1 MTTAN
6 LYPLL
11 GVAVVVVGFGL
22 RFNPVLVVVIA
33 GLASSFAAGLGV
45 DDMLALLG
53 SAFVGNR
60 ALLLFV
66 LTLPTIG
73 LLEHFGL
80 RERASIWIASFRG
93 LTFARFQI
101 AYLGI
106 RQISSMMGLTH
117 VAGHAQTVRPLVAPM
132 SIAAAERSIGKLD
145 EEASE
150 KVRAC
155 AAATD
160 NIGLFFGEDVFV
172 AIGAVL
178 LIQGFYASNG
188 IVLEPLHI
196 ALWALPTAI
205 AAFIIHAIRINLLQ
219 SSLRKQLAQR
229 IQQRE
234 DDAQA

>member
-1 MTTAN
+1 MTAVN

-11 GVAVVVVGFGL
+11 GVAVVVLGFAL
-22 RFNPVLVVVIA
+22 RFNPVLVVVVA
-33 GLASSFAAGLGV
+33 GLVSSFAAGLNIG
-45 DDMLALLG
+45 DMLALLG
-53 SAFVGNR
+53 SAFVSNR

-93 LTFARFQI
+93 LTLARFQI
-101 AYLGI
+101 AYLGV
-106 RQISSMMGLTH
+106 RQISSMLGLTH

-145 EEASE
+145 DEARE
-150 KVRAC
+150 KVCAS

-178 LIQGFYASNG
+178 LIQGFYARNG
-188 IVLEPLHI
+188 IVLEPLTI

-205 AAFIIHAIRINLLQ
+205 AAFVIHAIRINLLQ

-229 IQQRE
+229 NKDRE
-234 DDAQA
+234 RDAAD

>member
-1 MTTAN
+1 MTAAN

-11 GVAVVVVGFGL
+11 GVAVVVLGFAL
-22 RFNPVLVVVIA
+22 RFNPVLVVVVA
-33 GLASSFAAGLGV
+33 GLVSSIAAGLSVG
-45 DDMLALLG
+45 DMLALLG
-53 SAFVGNR
+53 SAFVSNR

-101 AYLGI
+101 AYLGV

-132 SIAAAERSIGKLD
+132 SVAAAERSIGKLD
-145 EEASE
+145 DEASE
-150 KVRAC
+150 KVRAS

-178 LIQGFYASNG
+178 LIQGYFARNG
-188 IVLEPLHI
+188 IVLEPLTI

-205 AAFIIHAIRINLLQ
+205 AAFFIHSIRILLLQ
-219 SSLRKQLAQR
+219 RSLQR
-229 IQQRE
+229 RVARNASE
-234 DDAQA
+234 GAPDAAR